1 VVEAS
6 EEEVEGEDLDVD
18 LVVTEMGMKW
28 RVENL
33 ERGEE
38 IANTMR
44 KEERLD
50 VAEEEE
56 EASTEEAVLP
66 REVASSDALLR
77 EEIEVIETRAEKMMV
92 DKMDMKAAE
101 GHSMA
106 RGIETE
112 EVLLLDAT
120 SDASS
125 VGDLVVLALTL
136 KEARVEMRVITAKV
150 VMKVACVQ
158 TSMTIVWTIVKEDI
172 VRDARLEV
180 SVLVVPAV
188 AEEEVVIVEIDL
200 VVTETTMMAEKV
212 VKMEAC
218 LTERL
223 ERTLTLKEAK

>member
-1 VVEAS
+1 
-6 EEEVEGEDLDVD
+6 VD

-28 RVENL
+28 SLENL
-33 ERGEE
+33 EREE
-38 IANTMR
+38 NNENTMR

-50 VAEEEE
+50 VAEEVE
-56 EASTEEAVLP
+56 EASIEEEAVLP

-77 EEIEVIETRAEKMMV
+77 EEIEVIETLEEKMMV
-92 DKMDMKAAE
+92 DKMDMKVAE

-106 RGIETE
+106 KGIETE

-125 VGDLVVLALTL
+125 VVDLVALALTL
-136 KEARVEMRVITAKV
+136 REVRVETRVITAKV

-158 TSMTIVWTIVKEDI
+158 MSMTTVWTIVKAEEDI

-180 SVLVVPAV
+180 SVLVVLAV

-200 VVTETTMMAEKV
+200 VVTETTMMEEKV
-212 VKMEAC
+212 GKMEAC

-223 ERTLTLKEAK
+223 ARTLTLKEAK